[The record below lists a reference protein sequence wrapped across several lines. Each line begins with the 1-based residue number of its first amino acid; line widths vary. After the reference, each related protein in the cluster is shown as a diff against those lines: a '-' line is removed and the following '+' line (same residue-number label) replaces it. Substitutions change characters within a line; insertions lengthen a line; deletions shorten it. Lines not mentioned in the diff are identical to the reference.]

1 MNTDTDTDTDTAGD
15 ALPVRLAL
23 FAKAPVPGYAKTRL
37 IPRLGAAGAAALAA
51 GLIARTLALA
61 AAVRPRAAT
70 LWCAPEAAHPAFTAL
85 VAPYPQL
92 ARRSQADGD
101 LGARM
106 HAAFV
111 DELAHGPTLL
121 IGCDC
126 PPLAPAHLHAAA
138 RALLGDATQAPADA
152 VFLPAEDGGYVLIGL
167 HRPQP
172 ALFAGMPWSTPALM
186 AATRARLHAAGLAWR
201 EPATLWDLDRPADY
215 ARWRAAT
222 GPAAADRARP
232 GADGPRAQ
240 PRP

>member
-1 MNTDTDTDTDTAGD
+1 MNPVAAG
-15 ALPVRLAL
+15 ALALRLAV

-37 IPRLGAAGAAALAA
+37 IPLLGADGAARLAA
-51 GLIARTLALA
+51 TLIERTLALA
-61 AAVRPRAAT
+61 EAVRPRALT
-70 LWCAPEAAHPAFTAL
+70 LWCAPSADHPHFRTLAAGRPGLRLGTQRGA
-85 VAPYPQL
+85 
-92 ARRSQADGD
+92 D

-138 RALLGDATQAPADA
+138 RALLGDATTAPADA
-152 VFLPAEDGGYVLIGL
+152 VFLPAEDGGYVLVGL

-172 ALFAGMPWSTPALM
+172 ALFADLPWSTSALM
-186 AATRARLHAAGLAWR
+186 AATRARLRAAGLRWC

-215 ARWRAAT
+215 RRWLME
-222 GPAAADRARP
+222 P
-232 GADGPRAQ
+232 
-240 PRP
+240 